1 MKNKLRIGIPK
12 GSLQESTIA
21 LFKKAGWTINMGQR
35 ELTPVI
41 DDPELEGLLIRAQ
54 EMAGYVE
61 KGVLD
66 CGLTG
71 RDWVME
77 QGARVREICPLV
89 YSKLGLRKV
98 RWVVA
103 VPKDSPVRSPRGL
116 RGKRIATEVVNITKS
131 YLRKK
136 GVKADVEFSWGATEV
151 KAPLL
156 ADAIIEVTETG
167 SSLAANNLR
176 IVDTVL
182 WSETVLIANNSSYK
196 NSWKQNKID
205 TIAMML
211 KGALEAE
218 GKAGLKMNVPEKAL
232 KKVSGI
238 LPALHTPTLASL
250 SDPGWFSLEVIVD
263 EKVVR
268 DLIPRLKKAGAT
280 GIIEYPLNK
289 VIP

>member
-1 MKNKLRIGIPK
+1 MKNKLRLGIPK
-12 GSLQESTIA
+12 GSLQESTQS
-21 LFKKAGWTINMGQR
+21 LFKKAGWNIRVGER
-35 ELTPVI
+35 ELTPLI
-41 DDPELEGLLIRAQ
+41 DDPDLEGLLIRAQ

-77 QGARVREICPLV
+77 QGAKVKEICPLI
-89 YSKLGLRKV
+89 YSKVGLRRVK
-98 RWVVA
+98 WVVA
-103 VPKDSPVRSPRGL
+103 VPENSPIKSPRGL
-116 RGKRIATEVVNITKS
+116 KGKRIATEVVSIAKG
-131 YLRKK
+131 YLKKK
-136 GVKADVEFSWGATEV
+136 GIQAQVEFSWGATEA

-167 SSLAANNLR
+167 SSLLANNLR
-176 IVDTVL
+176 IIDTVL
-182 WSETVLIANNSSYK
+182 WSETVFIANKGALK
-196 NSWKQNKID
+196 NTWKRNKIE
-205 TIAMML
+205 TMALML
-211 KGALEAE
+211 TGALEAE

-232 KKVSGI
+232 DKVTKI

-250 SDPGWFSLEVIVD
+250 SDPEWFSLEVVVD
-263 EKVVR
+263 ENVVR
-268 DLIPRLKKAGAT
+268 DLIPRLKRAGAT